1 MVAFF
6 LLVGTENAKKIET
19 AAQEEAAIGAEAILT
34 QADLKRSAFPTSSTL
49 LETHLTWTLLSALII
64 MTGARKG
71 SAPQTFK
78 RGGER
83 MTDTMS
89 GQELH
94 PTVLEL
100 ARGQNFAALTTL
112 LPGGHPQTQVMWVD
126 ADDQHLLINTE
137 VHRQK
142 FRNVERDPRVTVM
155 IWDKEDPYRFVEVRG
170 EVVEKVT
177 GPEARK
183 HIDELSQ
190 KYRGRPYQQSRIR
203 SERVV
208 LRIAPLRQIIRM
220 PS

>member
-1 MVAFF
+1 
-6 LLVGTENAKKIET
+6 
-19 AAQEEAAIGAEAILT
+19 
-34 QADLKRSAFPTSSTL
+34 
-49 LETHLTWTLLSALII
+49 
-64 MTGARKG
+64 
-71 SAPQTFK
+71 
-78 RGGER
+78 

-100 ARGQNFAALTTL
+100 ARGQNFAALTSL
-112 LPGGHPQTQVMWVD
+112 LPNGHPQTQVMWVD
-126 ADDQHLLINTE
+126 ADDQRLLINTE

-190 KYRGRPYQQSRIR
+190 NSQKYRGRPYQTRIR

-208 LRIAPLRQIIRM
+208 LRIAPLRHVIRM